1 MFARLALLFLIVPLV
16 ELGLLMFLADST
28 DWKVALL
35 LVVATG
41 LAGAWLVKHQGWR
54 ALGRI
59 RSEIQA
65 GQLPGDALVDGLLVL
80 VAGILLLTPGIL
92 TDLAALGL
100 LLPFSRRLVKT
111 RLVAWFKSR
120 WTLTTSLGAG
130 QGGSHAF
137 TPTDPLTFDAPSRR
151 V

>member
-1 MFARLALLFLIVPLV
+1 
-16 ELGLLMFLADST
+16 
-28 DWKVALL
+28 
-35 LVVATG
+35 
-41 LAGAWLVKHQGWR
+41 
-54 ALGRI
+54 
-59 RSEIQA
+59 
-65 GQLPGDALVDGLLVL
+65 
-80 VAGILLLTPGIL
+80 LLLTPGIL